1 MNKSFLIGAGA
12 GGALAVVV
20 GAGAMV
26 SHKLSAHA
34 PRYAQVVQVVPL
46 MRTVVQP
53 RQVCRDA
60 TVERTRPASDTHQ
73 IVGSVAGALIGG
85 LLGHQI
91 GDGSGR
97 TVATVAGAAAGGY
110 AGNRI
115 EARMQRGNTYRTT
128 VRRCSTVYDRIVQPN
143 GYEVRYRLGG
153 KSGTVRMAHD
163 PGPRIPVR
171 NGQLV
176 LAAPGASGAAG

>member
-26 SHKLSAHA
+26 RHKLIRHA
-34 PRYAQVVQVVPL
+34 PAYARVVQVVPL

-53 RQVCRDA
+53 RRVCRDA
-60 TVERTRPASDTHQ
+60 TVERTRPAQDTHQ
-73 IVGSVAGALIGG
+73 IIGSVAGALIGG
-85 LLGHQI
+85 LLGNQI

-97 TVATVAGAAAGGY
+97 DVATVAGAAAGGY

-115 EARMQRGNTYRTT
+115 EARMQRGDTYRTT
-128 VRRCSTVYDRIVQPN
+128 VRRCATVYDRIVQPN

-153 KSGTVRMAHD
+153 KTGTVRMAHD
-163 PGPRIPVR
+163 PGQRIAVR

-176 LAAPGASGAAG
+176 LGAHSAGSAAG